1 MLGTTQAQM
10 KISRSSALTRAK
22 NLTITTKD
30 GQTYYYLISSN
41 DMPIMHLDDGSVRIG
56 KQVFEKQD
64 IKSMRFKEMTHLLMD
79 EDSVTFFN
87 KTTLNHDLIGLRRGF
102 HTNKWNTLILPFS
115 LTGEQI
121 KDAFGEDAQLAK
133 PIGFNAEDYSV
144 LDFQSIDLNTEGSVV
159 EANYPYL
166 ILPTREPD
174 VASGNP
180 LGNFYSSRV
189 YGPLYLIPQVSLDAN
204 QTIPRHQMA
213 SADGTNTIRFRGT
226 YYALDGTY
234 IVGSTVKNKKVAPK
248 TLTLDEDAQTFVHN
262 EDSVAVKAF
271 RSWIQVTKGDPQEM
285 KFCIDGIELTDGIVD
300 IGESQP
306 ALHNKEGIYDLS
318 GRRITTP
325 TRKGIYIINGKKVAI
340 K

>member
-1 MLGTTQAQM
+1 MLSPTQAQM
-10 KISRSSALTRAK
+10 KVARSSALTRAK

-41 DMPIMHLDDGSVRIG
+41 DMPMMHLDDGFVRIG
-56 KQVFEKQD
+56 KQVFEKQN
-64 IKSMRFKEMTHLLMD
+64 IKSMRFKEMAHLLMD

-87 KTTLNHDLIGLRRGF
+87 KTTLNHDLIGLRREF
-102 HTNKWNTLILPFS
+102 HTNKWNTLMLPFS
-115 LTGEQI
+115 LTGEQLR
-121 KDAFGEDAQLAK
+121 DAFGEDAQLAK
-133 PIGFNAEDYSV
+133 PIGFNTEDNSI
-144 LDFQSIDLNTEGSVV
+144 LDFQSIDLNTDESVV

-174 VASGNP
+174 VASGSP

-189 YGPLYLIPQVSLDAN
+189 YGPLYLIPEVSLDAN
-204 QTIPRHQMA
+204 QTIPRHQMT
-213 SADGTNTIRFRGT
+213 STDGINSIRFRGT

-234 IVGSTVKNKKVAPK
+234 IVGSSVKNKKVAPQS
-248 TLTLDEDAQTFVHN
+248 LTLDEDAQTFVYN

-271 RSWIQVTKGDPQEM
+271 RSWVQVVKGNPQEM

-306 ALHNKEGIYDLS
+306 DLRDKEGIYDLS
-318 GRRITTP
+318 GRRVAMP